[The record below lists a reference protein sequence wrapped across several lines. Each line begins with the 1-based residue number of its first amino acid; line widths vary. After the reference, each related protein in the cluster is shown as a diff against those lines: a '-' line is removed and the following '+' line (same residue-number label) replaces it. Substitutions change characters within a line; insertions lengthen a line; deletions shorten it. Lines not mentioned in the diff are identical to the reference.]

1 LEQFGI
7 DYVHKRNKIINCVSF
22 KATKGA
28 AKSML
33 NVDELT
39 IVILGQPK
47 VGFSKSVWFQ
57 YVVRFDPVSGGRAS
71 CLSPILLS
79 CFR

>member
-1 LEQFGI
+1 
-7 DYVHKRNKIINCVSF
+7 
-22 KATKGA
+22 
-28 AKSML
+28 ML
-33 NVDELT
+33 NVDKLT

>member
-1 LEQFGI
+1 
-7 DYVHKRNKIINCVSF
+7 
-22 KATKGA
+22 
-28 AKSML
+28 ML
-33 NVDELT
+33 NVDKLT

-47 VGFSKSVWFQ
+47 VESSKYGLFQ
-57 YVVRFDPVSGGRAS
+57 YVVRFNPVSGGRAS